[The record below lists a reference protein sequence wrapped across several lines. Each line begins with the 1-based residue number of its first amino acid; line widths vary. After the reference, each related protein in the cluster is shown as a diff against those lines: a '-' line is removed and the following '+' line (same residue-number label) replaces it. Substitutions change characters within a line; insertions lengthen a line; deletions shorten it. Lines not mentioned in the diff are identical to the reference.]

1 MLETKW
7 NFLQSHSESS
17 IIKGML
23 RACIWN
29 LREKLGALRSS
40 RAQLQTGLRAAKQGL
55 EINRKM

>member
-17 IIKGML
+17 IKGVL